1 MRERLTRLAGK
12 LWWLITAPVRAL
24 LWPYRK
30 FRAFLDQEPDDSA
43 TTDVIARAF
52 EEPMLLVDHLEA
64 LRRHLFRALIV
75 LFGMTILSFAFAARI
90 LNFLAQPVGGVE
102 ALQSIEVTE
111 SIGTFMRVSLM
122 TGFIL
127 AFPYILFEIFA
138 FMNPGLKR
146 GERRLVLFAI
156 PFSFLLFVTGIAF
169 TYFVVLPTALPF
181 LLNFMGVTTVPRP
194 SNYVRFVTSLMF
206 WIGLAFQFPLV
217 IYVLAGLGFVDA
229 RTLSRNWR
237 FALIGIAILAAAAT
251 PTVDPVNMGLVMAPM
266 MVLYLISILLAAI
279 AGSGRRR
286 RSARDAQPADSK
298 L

>member
-1 MRERLTRLAGK
+1 MRSRLSGLARK
-12 LWWLITAPVRAL
+12 LRQIITAPFRAI

-30 FRAFLDQEPDDSA
+30 FRTFLDQEPEDSP

-52 EEPMLLVDHLEA
+52 EEPMLLVDHLED

-75 LFGMTILSFAFAARI
+75 LVGMVVLSFAFATRI
-90 LNFLAQPVGGVE
+90 LDFLAEPIGGVE

-122 TGFIL
+122 TGFVL
-127 AFPYILFEIFA
+127 AFPYVLFEVLA

-146 GERRLVLFAI
+146 SERRLVLFAI
-156 PFSFLLFVTGIAF
+156 PFSFLLFVAGITF
-169 TYFVVLPTALPF
+169 TYFVILPTALPF

-194 SNYVRFVTSLMF
+194 SNYIHFVTSLMF

-229 RTLSRNWR
+229 RTLSHNWR
-237 FALIGIAILAAAAT
+237 FALVGIAVLAAAAT
-251 PTVDPVNMGLVMAPM
+251 PTIDPINMGLVMAPM
-266 MVLYLISILLAAI
+266 IVLYLVSIVLAAM
-279 AGSGRRR
+279 AGAGRRR
-286 RSARDAQPADSK
+286 RAARETQPADS
-298 L
+298 

>member
-1 MRERLTRLAGK
+1 MRKRLQALAGK

-30 FRAFLDQEPDDSA
+30 FRIFLDQEPEDSP

-52 EEPMLLVDHLEA
+52 EEPMLLVDHLED
-64 LRRHLFRALIV
+64 LRRHLLRALIV
-75 LFGMTILSFAFAARI
+75 LIGTVVLSFAFASKI
-90 LNFLAQPVGGVE
+90 LDFLAQPVGGVE

-122 TGFIL
+122 TGFVL
-127 AFPYILFEIFA
+127 AFPYILFEMLA

-146 GERRLVLFAI
+146 SERRLVLFAI
-156 PFSFLLFVTGIAF
+156 PFSFLLFVTGITF
-169 TYFVVLPTALPF
+169 TYFVILPTALPF

-194 SNYVRFVTSLMF
+194 SNYVHFVTSLMF

-229 RTLSRNWR
+229 RTLSHNWR
-237 FALIGIAILAAAAT
+237 FALVGIAVLAAAAT
-251 PTVDPVNMGLVMAPM
+251 PTIDPINMGLVMAPM
-266 MVLYLISILLAAI
+266 MVLYLVSIVLAAL
-279 AGSGRRR
+279 AGAGRRR
-286 RSARDAQPADSK
+286 RAAREAQPVDSK
-298 L
+298 P

>member
-1 MRERLTRLAGK
+1 ME
-12 LWWLITAPVRAL
+12 
-24 LWPYRK
+24 
-30 FRAFLDQEPDDSA
+30 QEPEDSA

-52 EEPMLLVDHLEA
+52 AEPMLLVDHLEA
-64 LRRHLFRALIV
+64 LRRHLFRAAIV
-75 LFGMTILSFAFAARI
+75 LFGMTVLSFAFATRI
-90 LNFLAQPVGGVE
+90 LDLLAQPVGGVE

-122 TGFIL
+122 TGFVL
-127 AFPYILFEIFA
+127 AFPYILFELFA

-156 PFSFLLFVTGIAF
+156 PFSFLLFTAGIAF

-181 LLNFMGVTTVPRP
+181 LLNFMGIATIPRP

-229 RTLSRNWR
+229 RTLARSWR
-237 FALIGIAILAAAAT
+237 IAIVGIAVLAAAAT
-251 PTVDPVNMGLVMAPM
+251 PTVDPVNMAIVMAPM
-266 MVLYLISILLAAI
+266 IVLYFVSIVLAAV
-279 AGSGRRR
+279 AGAGRRR
-286 RSARDAQPADSK
+286 RAAREAQPAETNP
-298 L
+298 

>member
-1 MRERLTRLAGK
+1 MRRLAGK
-12 LWWLITAPVRAL
+12 LWQLITAPVRAI
-24 LWPYRK
+24 LWPYRA
-30 FRAFLDQEPDDSA
+30 FRKFLDQEPEDGA

-64 LRRHLFRALIV
+64 LRRHLFRAAIV
-75 LFGMTILSFAFAARI
+75 LFGMTVLSFAFATRI
-90 LNFLAQPVGGVE
+90 LDLLAQPVGGVE

-127 AFPYILFEIFA
+127 AFPYILFELFA

-156 PFSFLLFVTGIAF
+156 PFSFLLFVVGIAF

-181 LLNFMGVTTVPRP
+181 LLNFMGITTVPRP

-229 RTLSRNWR
+229 RTLARSWR
-237 FALIGIAILAAAAT
+237 IALVGIAVLAAAAT
-251 PTVDPVNMGLVMAPM
+251 PTVDPVNMAIVMAPM
-266 MVLYLISILLAAI
+266 MVLYFVSIILAAI
-279 AGSGRRR
+279 AGAGRRR
-286 RSARDAQPADSK
+286 RAAREAQPADSNP
-298 L
+298 